1 MSGSVSRENAEA
13 FVCVWCVYAC
23 VCGGDVN
30 VSPWKCL
37 AILTLF
43 KKYFRILEYKSHK
56 KLQK

>member
-1 MSGSVSRENAEA
+1 MLKPLCVCGVCMR
-13 FVCVWCVYAC
+13 VCV
-23 VCGGDVN
+23 GGDVN

-43 KKYFRILEYKSHK
+43 KKYFCILEYKSHK

>member
-1 MSGSVSRENAEA
+1 MQKPLC
-13 FVCVWCVYAC
+13 VCGVCMRVC

-43 KKYFRILEYKSHK
+43 KKYFCILEYKSHK